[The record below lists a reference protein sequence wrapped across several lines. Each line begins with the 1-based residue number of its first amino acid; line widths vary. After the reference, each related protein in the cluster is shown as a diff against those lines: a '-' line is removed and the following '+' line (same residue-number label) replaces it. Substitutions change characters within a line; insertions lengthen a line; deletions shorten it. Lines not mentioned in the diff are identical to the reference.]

1 MHRNTRGRRGARNF
15 LITASLTLVLA
26 GCTDTIDSIVEVT
39 PRDQIDPE
47 ALGTADG
54 ATALYNGAIDRFSIG
69 FSGNNGGQEG
79 IAIIGGTMADEWF
92 HSGTFSTRFTYDQ
105 RQETADNGTVGG
117 ALRNMHT
124 ARVAALR
131 AYNALLATGST
142 AAADSRVGEMRALEA
157 FGFILGAETFC
168 NGLPYSEVEGT
179 EIVYG
184 DPLTGDQAN
193 EKAIE
198 RLDEALAGAAG
209 PSGTIAN
216 LARVLKAR
224 ALMNLGKNRFS
235 EAASVV
241 ASVPDDFQ
249 YFAFHSTQG
258 NRNGIFVFNTQNER
272 FSLAHNEGTN
282 GLPFR
287 GAGDGTDP
295 ATADPRIP
303 WTRTAGG
310 TDVGFDNN
318 DPQYDA
324 QKWLTFD
331 DDVVIASGIE
341 ARLIEAEA
349 LLNSGGDWLGKL
361 NALRATVTGLAPL
374 ADPGSAAAR
383 EDMVFSEKAFWLF
396 GEAHRFG
403 DMRRLL
409 RQYSRAENTVFPIG
423 NYHEGGVYGTD
434 VTFPIHVQELNNP
447 LYKAAETGGQLNLR
461 GCFND
466 NP

>member
-1 MHRNTRGRRGARNF
+1 
-15 LITASLTLVLA
+15 
-26 GCTDTIDSIVEVT
+26 
-39 PRDQIDPE
+39 
-47 ALGTADG
+47 
-54 ATALYNGAIDRFSIG
+54 
-69 FSGNNGGQEG
+69 
-79 IAIIGGTMADEWF
+79 
-92 HSGTFSTRFTYDQ
+92 
-105 RQETADNGTVGG
+105 
-117 ALRNMHT
+117 
-124 ARVAALR
+124 
-131 AYNALLATGST
+131 
-142 AAADSRVGEMRALEA
+142 
-157 FGFILGAETFC
+157 
-168 NGLPYSEVEGT
+168 
-179 EIVYG
+179 
-184 DPLTGDQAN
+184 
-193 EKAIE
+193 
-198 RLDEALAGAAG
+198 
-209 PSGTIAN
+209 
-216 LARVLKAR
+216 
-224 ALMNLGKNRFS
+224 MNLGKNRFS

-241 ASVPDDFQ
+241 ASVPDGFK

-287 GAGDGTDP
+287 GAGDGTNP

-324 QKWLTFD
+324 QKWLTFE
-331 DDVVIASGIE
+331 DDVVVASGIE

-361 NALRATVTGLAPL
+361 NALRATVAGLAPL
-374 ADPGSAAAR
+374 ADPGSATAR
-383 EDMVFSEKAFWLF
+383 ENMVFSEKAFWLF
-396 GEAHRFG
+396 GEGHRLG

-423 NYHEGGVYGTD
+423 PYHEGGVYGTD
-434 VTFPIHVQELNNP
+434 VNFPIHVQELNNP